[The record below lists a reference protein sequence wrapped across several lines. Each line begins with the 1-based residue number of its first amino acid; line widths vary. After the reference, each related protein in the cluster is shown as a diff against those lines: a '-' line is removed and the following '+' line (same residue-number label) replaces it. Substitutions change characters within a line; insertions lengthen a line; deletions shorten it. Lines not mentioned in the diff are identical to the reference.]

1 MLVTWTKSYDL
12 PDAIGKNAVQLLKD
26 AIKKRG
32 VSADYFILSKF
43 QMSRPTLENADCS
56 YLQALLLTFLPL
68 KDLEVDVVAILNDST
83 GTLIKGA
90 YLEPTCSVGM
100 ILGSGFN
107 ACYIEQVDK
116 IPKLTDKQRQ
126 QLEGS

>member
-1 MLVTWTKSYDL
+1 MTWTKSYDL

-32 VSADYFILSKF
+32 VSEQIYLEQHFKSDAHLSK
-43 QMSRPTLENADCS
+43 
-56 YLQALLLTFLPL
+56 LLVDFTL

-83 GTLIKGA
+83 GTLIKGS
-90 YLEPTCSVGM
+90 YLKPTCSVGM

-107 ACYIEQVDK
+107 ACYIEKVDE
-116 IPKLTDKQRQ
+116 IPKLSEKQRQ
-126 QLEGS
+126 QLSGWLI